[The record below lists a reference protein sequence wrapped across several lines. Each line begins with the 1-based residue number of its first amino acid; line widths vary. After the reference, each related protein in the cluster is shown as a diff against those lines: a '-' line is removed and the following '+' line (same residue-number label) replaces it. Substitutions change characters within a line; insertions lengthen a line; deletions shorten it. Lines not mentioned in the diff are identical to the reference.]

1 MASGTVATLGPV
13 RKLVVIAAVL
23 AVTFSAGVSA
33 CGSTR
38 RHPAAAPPIA
48 TSTTVAPTTTTT
60 SLPSAP
66 PGEYLVAMPV
76 SGPLSY
82 SATPG
87 GAAAGTLP
95 AMTWGDQT
103 VRPVIS
109 QTPDWIQIGLD
120 SRPDGSTGWVP
131 RSSITLAATPY
142 RIEVSI
148 SQRRL
153 TLYKDGQSVYTS
165 LVGVGAPQYPTPIG
179 TTFVDAIVAT
189 PKSQLYIYGP
199 TVLILG
205 THSNVLTDFDGGDGT
220 VAIHGYPSAPSTTD
234 GVAASHGC
242 IRASPQTISA
252 LQIVPLGTPVDV
264 VA

>member
-1 MASGTVATLGPV
+1 M
-13 RKLVVIAAVL
+13 RKLVVVAAALVVAL
-23 AVTFSAGVSA
+23 SASA
-33 CGSTR
+33 CGSSAAP
-38 RHPAAAPPIA
+38 PAAAPTTA
-48 TSTTVAPTTTTT
+48 TTVAPTTTT
-60 SLPSAP
+60 LPSAP
-66 PGEYLVAMPV
+66 PGEFLVAMPV
-76 SGPLSY
+76 TGPLPY
-82 SATPG
+82 SATEG
-87 GAAAGTLP
+87 GAVAGTLP
-95 AMTWGDQT
+95 ATTWGDQT

-109 QTPDWIQIGLD
+109 QTPDWIQVGLD
-120 SRPDGSTGWVP
+120 TRPDGATGWVP

-142 RIEVSI
+142 RIVVSI

-165 LVGVGAPQYPTPIG
+165 LVGVGAPQYPTPLG

-205 THSNVLTDFDGGDGT
+205 THSNVLTDFDGGNGT

-234 GVAASHGC
+234 GVADSHGC
-242 IRASPQTISA
+242 VRASPETISA
-252 LQIVPLGTPVDV
+252 LQIVPLGTPVEV